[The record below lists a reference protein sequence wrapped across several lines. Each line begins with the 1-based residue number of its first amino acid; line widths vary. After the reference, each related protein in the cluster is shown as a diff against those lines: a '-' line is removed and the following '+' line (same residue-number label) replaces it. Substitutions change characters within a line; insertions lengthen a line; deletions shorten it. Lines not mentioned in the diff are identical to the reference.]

1 MRKLK
6 HFIIMLIFALGFSCG
21 YAASEIAENYNSS
34 TYTILIKNVG
44 ISSLNVYDT
53 IGRLAWVLP
62 GQSECVKLRS
72 IAVSQQLKVRVGRS
86 SVEHLSPFMR
96 PIESGYGG
104 WVWEINDR
112 LMLYSMNNLGWGEPC
127 KL

>member
-6 HFIIMLIFALGFSCG
+6 HLIPILIFVTGLACG
-21 YAASEIAENYNSS
+21 YAASEIADNYYSS
-34 TYTILIKNVG
+34 TYTLLIKNVG
-44 ISSLNVYDT
+44 ISSLNIYDSM
-53 IGRLAWVLP
+53 GKLAWVLP

-72 IAVSQQLKVRVGRS
+72 ISQSQQLKVHVGRS
-86 SVEHLSPFMR
+86 VVEHLSPFMR
-96 PIESGYGG
+96 PVESGYGG

-112 LMLYSMNNLGWGEPC
+112 LMTYSMNTLDWAEPC